1 MKKKWLPLLTMLA
14 ACAGLHKPATAAVLL
29 DDTWADG
36 SRGETSLPVESAWYA
51 SSAGGTPTLSASPA
65 ALTGNVR
72 MFETNAGS
80 RLWITHFT
88 EPGAPVE
95 LGVGETLK
103 ATLVFTPVGVN
114 NASTSRGLRFGLF
127 NFSEPGA
134 SRVGADGFSTG
145 DGAGAPGANV
155 TGYIINMNFAQAF
168 GIANPL
174 QIMKR
179 TDLVTNNLMGRLQAY
194 TSLGSGGGAAGSA
207 GFRDGVTYTLEFAVK
222 RLESS
227 AEISARFSDGAGWSI
242 AHTVTDSTAPNIRFD
257 GFGMRPNS
265 VADTA
270 DAFTFSRFKVELVPF
285 ALRIRSITYDP
296 LQAGA
301 TVTWDAIVGRFYQ
314 IEARGTLA
322 PDSSWLPIGQV
333 TASASVESFVDP
345 DAVFE
350 PQRFYQVVEVVPA
363 FLR

>member
-1 MKKKWLPLLTMLA
+1 MKKLLPLLTIVGA
-14 ACAGLHKPATAAVLL
+14 SAGFHEPATAAVLVN
-29 DDTWADG
+29 DTWADG
-36 SRGETSLPVESAWYA
+36 SRGETSLPMESAWYA
-51 SSAGGTPTLSASPA
+51 SSASGTPTLSASLN

-88 EPGAPVE
+88 EAGAPTE
-95 LGVGETLK
+95 LGPGETLK
-103 ATLVFTPVGVN
+103 AILVFRPAGVN

-134 SRVGADGFSTG
+134 RRVSADGFSTG

-155 TGYIINMNFAQAF
+155 TGYIINMNFAQDF

-179 TDLVTNNLMGRLQAY
+179 TDLATNNLMGRLQAY
-194 TSLGSGGGAAGSA
+194 TALGSGGGAVGRA

-222 RLESS
+222 RLESD
-227 AEISARFSDGAGWSI
+227 AEISAKFSDDAGWSI
-242 AHTVTDSTAPNIRFD
+242 SHTVTDSMAPNVRFD

-265 VADTA
+265 AADTA
-270 DAFTFSRFKVELVPF
+270 DAFTFSRFTVEVAPF
-285 ALRIRSITYDP
+285 ALRLRSIAYDP
-296 LQAGA
+296 LQTGA
-301 TVTWDAIVGRFYQ
+301 TVTWDAIVGRLYQ
-314 IEARGTLA
+314 VEARGTLA

-350 PQRFYQVVEVVPA
+350 PQRFYQVLEVAPA
-363 FLR
+363 FRR